1 MDDGCNQGV
10 LATNGFTE
18 FEVDLLQ
25 MWLKKKWNIT
35 ANKRSSRNYFILKIA
50 SESRLDFDKLI
61 SPYIIPSMQY
71 KLKYIFALSV

>member
-1 MDDGCNQGV
+1 
-10 LATNGFTE
+10 
-18 FEVDLLQ
+18 